1 MKKLNLS
8 GKKLL
13 LDKTIIGNLD
23 KSKMKKVI
31 GGIDQDEVF
40 LSIISCH
47 TNHAGSACSGCQTCC
62 SGGGCLVA

>member
-1 MKKLNLS
+1 MKKIKTS

-23 KSKMKKVI
+23 KNKMKKI
-31 GGIDQDEVF
+31 AGGYGDDDAF

-47 TNHAGSACSGCQTCC
+47 TYHNGSACSGCQTCC
-62 SGGGCLVA
+62 